1 MRSKR
6 WLHICLAV
14 IFSLSGRALA
24 DKHGHGKH
32 DNDDDQGRQYY
43 SQHDR
48 DEMRGWYHGQDDDR
62 LPPGLAKKDQ
72 LPPGLEKA
80 TTSAW
85 NSTPRIA
92 QEDDAVSGG
101 IGAASAAASR
111 GLPELCHWRPR
122 RTRESAHLF
131 GAGYLSLGTVEKLQ
145 EGGFCP
151 AI

>member
-1 MRSKR
+1 MVA
-6 WLHICLAV
+6 H
-14 IFSLSGRALA
+14 LSGSDFLPFGQGAG
-24 DKHGHGKH
+24 GHGKH
-32 DNDDDQGRQYY
+32 DNDDNQGRQYY

-111 GLPELCHWRPR
+111 GLPELCHWRLR